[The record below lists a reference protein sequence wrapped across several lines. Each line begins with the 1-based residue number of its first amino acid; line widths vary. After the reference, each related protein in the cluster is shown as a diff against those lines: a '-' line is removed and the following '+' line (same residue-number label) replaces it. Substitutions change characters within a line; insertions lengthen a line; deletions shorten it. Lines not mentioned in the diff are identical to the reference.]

1 MGKASHLF
9 RAGAAMLLA
18 CLLCPWAATHA
29 EISSFAFVQEDGS
42 LRISGYVVRLYGIYI
57 PKTENACHTFI
68 SPPMCGP
75 RAALALEFKIG
86 GNFIHCT
93 ERVVNPDNSVTASCA
108 LDKEDLS
115 EWMLRNGW
123 AVALPDAPFEY
134 GVMENLARTRG
145 IGIWGIPVD
154 TFRRFRP

>member
-1 MGKASHLF
+1 
-9 RAGAAMLLA
+9 MLLA
-18 CLLCPWAATHA
+18 CLLWPWAAAHA

-93 ERVVNPDNSVTASCA
+93 ERTVNPDNSVTASCT

>member
-1 MGKASHLF
+1 MGTASHLF
-9 RAGAAMLLA
+9 RTGAALLLA
-18 CLLCPWAATHA
+18 CLLCPWSAARA

-57 PKTENACHTFI
+57 PQTEQACHTFI
-68 SPPMCGP
+68 NPPMCAP

-86 GNFIHCT
+86 GNFIHCA
-93 ERVVNPDNSVTASCA
+93 EQALNPDGSVTASCT
-108 LDKEDLS
+108 LDNENLS

-123 AVALPDAPFEY
+123 AVALPNAPFEY
-134 GVMENLARTRG
+134 GVMQDMARAKG

-154 TFRRFRP
+154 NFRRFRR